1 MDPLFLI
8 DIAGAIH
15 LMFSLND
22 GIIIHHM
29 MTLMNYL
36 MMVGLIE
43 PSSDLITHL
52 IESLNRFILMV

>member
-8 DIAGAIH
+8 DIVGTIR

-29 MTLMNYL
+29 MTLLSYL
-36 MMVGLIE
+36 MNGWVDRAILGSDHSLARIIE
-43 PSSDLITHL
+43 
-52 IESLNRFILMV
+52 